1 MDEINPHYRFMNWRR
16 RIREVRAVR
25 YRERFK
31 RMMRDGEVLSYQGN
45 SDEVGCYVAPR
56 PLSKGNC
63 YFEDY
68 PKNRHPGWSRGSI
81 AYHADDGKLFQG
93 SGVGDAFG
101 PRCFEGDVMGCGIM
115 FPRDYILDSGDE
127 RDDGDPEL
135 RPKQQRVQ
143 NDLYMNDEDEE
154 EDGEELEG
162 RKVVVFF
169 TRNGKVVGRKE
180 VAVPAG
186 GFYPTIG
193 MMSTGEKVRVDLHP
207 LSG

>member
-1 MDEINPHYRFMNWRR
+1 MLEYVGKGKSIVDVGLAQSRLPLNTRCHYYELEITDSGEKCYIALGLARR
-16 RIREVRAVR
+16 EKTTEADVIPVQ
-25 YRERFK
+25 K
-31 RMMRDGEVLSYQGN
+31 
-45 SDEVGCYVAPR
+45 
-56 PLSKGNC
+56 PLT
-63 YFEDY
+63 Y
-68 PKNRHPGWSRGSI
+68 
-81 AYHADDGKLFQG
+81 DGKLFQG

-115 FPRDYILDSGDE
+115 FPRDYTGDDS
-127 RDDGDPEL
+127 DDGDLEV

-154 EDGEELEG
+154 EDGEEQEG
-162 RKVVVFF
+162 SKVMVFF
-169 TRNGKVVGRKE
+169 TRNGKVVGRRE

-193 MMSTGEKVRVDLHP
+193 MMSTGEKIRVDLHP